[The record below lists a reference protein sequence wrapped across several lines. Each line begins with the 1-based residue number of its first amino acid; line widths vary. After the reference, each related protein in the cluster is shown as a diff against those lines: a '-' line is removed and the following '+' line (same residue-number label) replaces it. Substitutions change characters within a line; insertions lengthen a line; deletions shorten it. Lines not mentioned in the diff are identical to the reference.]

1 MCGGVGGGGY
11 VAGKPKRSGDWDK
24 EGHIRAQLNIEQQQF
39 SQPPKYMTN
48 TRPRG
53 LRIWY
58 RKKGLIIFQFLV
70 PRPAVASVPATSTAT
85 AASGTPTSAG
95 ALPAVSHKQGANSS
109 PAGGTRT
116 RGDELLA
123 NGVRTAGVLL
133 AQANEMLTPVA
144 LVANMAMG
152 SLGDVLI
159 DIDEKRAQLPATL
172 AKWNHTQFL
181 PL

>member
-1 MCGGVGGGGY
+1 
-11 VAGKPKRSGDWDK
+11 
-24 EGHIRAQLNIEQQQF
+24 
-39 SQPPKYMTN
+39 
-48 TRPRG
+48 
-53 LRIWY
+53 
-58 RKKGLIIFQFLV
+58 V
-70 PRPAVASVPATSTAT
+70 PRSAATAT
-85 AASGTPTSAG
+85 TASGEPTTAGAAPAASHK
-95 ALPAVSHKQGANSS
+95 PAANSS